1 MVWKKVINND
11 AGDADHFGGDDLD
24 KISDLFSGVSNVD
37 TVDFNSV
44 IKFRQGKLTVA
55 NSGNTNVATINNASS
70 GAVTVSIPST
80 VANNDQFVMNDG
92 TVTDSLYLR
101 ANGTKFVSSAIQ
113 YYDVPR
119 YSYSTTV
126 PTNDI
131 FYRNRNSAN
140 DTSPI
145 SSYVRWNFGYSPHQG
160 YMTAYDF
167 TDDLSSATGWT
178 AITGASNT
186 GGDGVA
192 NGVLKLTCIADGTS
206 SRGYYKSVSGGFS
219 SSTWRIR
226 FKIRMTSNSVVGDG
240 GAIFIGASNT
250 TTNQNSTQY
259 FYGMQIK
266 QDVGLVAGKQ
276 QFTMHTARASNSII
290 STVGQGSATSSTNWN
305 MSLNEWY
312 YFEIY
317 RSSGNIYIYNYGKD
331 PQYSKLVGYQTTQY
345 VQDNAVSDVGVSY
358 IKICNTLSAT
368 ATGTRAYEIDDFKI
382 WTTTNSPTA
391 ATPARAVDGT
401 VNGTSYFLSE
411 TRSDYAEPPQIILGN
426 FQPIVVEDFKKY
438 QSQEEADYFWIPSQV
453 TPIFAVN
460 LTTDSISGKLRRTGT
475 SDTCVTKISDWLNS
489 ARSNFTYLGY
499 NTYRYECRFK
509 LTVSN
514 RQGTSSNYA
523 TAFIGVFDSDWNTP
537 ATTSQRFS
545 GFTLITNNT
554 STGLYLH
561 TSNAG
566 AVLSG
571 QTGNSG
577 TAVGAMNLNQAY
589 YCRLSKIDG
598 STMSWG
604 VYSDQYYTQLV
615 NQSTFSITLTT
626 QTSQMNYFGIK
637 NDNTATGYDSAVDFV
652 LENISIVGDTASTYS
667 PPVTG
672 NSTYGGILPRDPI
685 AHLLNLYLPK
695 TTETQFKIRIGRS
708 PAPFFSDAD
717 TVRTI
722 NVSDYTSVINNQ
734 SPAQSANTPRYFPQ
748 NKTVSPLEADRY
760 PVYWVQIIG
769 VTNGAQIAI
778 NDSSTQAFDDTY
790 NGTYV
795 TGGVQMYKTHL
806 HYSFKK
812 TAVDTTFDY
821 Y

>member
-1 MVWKKVINND
+1 MVWKQVVNAD
-11 AGDADHFGGDDLD
+11 AGDADHFGGDDVD
-24 KISDLFSGVSNVD
+24 KISQLFSGYSNVD

-44 IKFRQGKLTVA
+44 VKFRQGKLTVA

-119 YSYSTTV
+119 YSYTTTV

-140 DTSPI
+140 DTNPI
-145 SSYVRWNFGYSPHQG
+145 ASYTRWNAGYSPHLG
-160 YMTAYDF
+160 YMTAYDA
-167 TDDLSSATGWT
+167 TDDFSTNQWT
-178 AITGASNT
+178 AVTGAST
-186 GGDGVA
+186 LAGDGVA
-192 NGVLKLTCIADGTS
+192 NGVLKLTCIADGTT
-206 SRGYYKSVSGGFS
+206 SRGFVRNLTANFFNST
-219 SSTWRIR
+219 TWRVR
-226 FKIRMTSNSVVGDG
+226 FRVRMTSNSPTGDG
-240 GAIFIGASNT
+240 GAIFIGVSDTA
-250 TTNQNSTQY
+250 TNQNTTQN
-259 FYGMQIK
+259 FWGMQIK
-266 QDVGLVAGKQ
+266 QDVGTVAGKQ
-276 QFTMHTARASNSII
+276 QFTMHTARASSSTIG
-290 STVGQGSATSSTNWN
+290 TVGQGGQVNNTNWN
-305 MSLNEWY
+305 MVLNEWY

-317 RSSGNIYIYNYGKD
+317 RSSSNIYIYNYGKD
-331 PQYSKLVGYQTTQY
+331 QQYSKLVGYQTQQFVRDDGAANVSAQY
-345 VQDNAVSDVGVSY
+345 LKV
-358 IKICNTLSAT
+358 CNTLSAT
-368 ATGTRAYEIDDFKI
+368 ATGTRSYELDDFRI
-382 WTTTNSPTA
+382 WAQTNSPTSA
-391 ATPARAVDGT
+391 PPSRAVDGT

-411 TRSDYAEPPQIILGN
+411 TRAEYAEPPQIIVGN
-426 FQPIVVEDFKKY
+426 YQPFVVEDFKKY

-460 LTTDSISGKLRRTGT
+460 ITTDSISGKLRRSGT
-475 SDTCVTKISDWLNS
+475 SDTCVTKISDWINPSISGATNLN
-489 ARSNFTYLGY
+489 ATQWE
-499 NTYRYECRFK
+499 TRFK
-509 LTVSN
+509 ITCSN

-523 TAFIGVFDSDWNTP
+523 VAFIGVFDSDWNTP
-537 ATTSQRFS
+537 ATTSQRFT

-554 STGLYLH
+554 STGLYVH
-561 TSNAG
+561 SNSAG

-571 QTGNSG
+571 QTGNQA
-577 TAVGAMNLNQAY
+577 TAVGSMNLNQAY
-589 YCRLSKIDG
+589 YCRMTRYTDASF
-598 STMSWG
+598 SWG
-604 VYSDQYYTQLV
+604 VYSDQYYTQLI
-615 NQSTFSITLTT
+615 NQSTFSITTTT
-626 QTSQMNYFGIK
+626 QTTQMNYFGIK
-637 NDNTATGYDSAVDFV
+637 NDNTATGYDSSVDFV
-652 LENISIVGDTASTYS
+652 VENISIVNATSSTYN

-672 NSTYGGILPRDPI
+672 NATYGGIVPRDPI

-748 NKTVSPLEADRY
+748 NKTVSPLEADRF

-769 VTNGAQIAI
+769 TTNGAQIAI

-790 NGTYV
+790 QATYV

>member
-1 MVWKKVINND
+1 MVWKQVVNAD
-11 AGDADHFGGDDLD
+11 AGDADHFGGDDVD
-24 KISDLFSGVSNVD
+24 KISQLFSGYSNVD

-44 IKFRQGKLTVA
+44 VKFRQGKLTIA

-140 DTSPI
+140 DTNPI
-145 SSYVRWNFGYSPHQG
+145 ASYVRWAFGYSPHQG

-178 AITGASNT
+178 SITGASNI
-186 GGDGVA
+186 GGDGVGS
-192 NGVLKLTCIADGTS
+192 GVLKLTCVADGTS
-206 SRGYYKSVSGGFS
+206 SRGYYKAVSGGFNTQ
-219 SSTWRIR
+219 TWRIR

-240 GAIFIGASNT
+240 GAIFIGASDNAF
-250 TTNQNSTQY
+250 NQNTSQN

-266 QDVGLVAGKQ
+266 TDVGTVAGKQ
-276 QFTMHTARASNSII
+276 QFTIHTARATSSII
-290 STVGQGSATSSTNWN
+290 STVGQGGATSNTNWN

-317 RSSGNIYIYNYGKD
+317 RSSGNLYVYNYGKD

-345 VQDNAVSDVGVSY
+345 VQDNSTSDVAVSN

-368 ATGTRAYEIDDFKI
+368 ATGTRSYEIDDFKI
-382 WTTTNSPTA
+382 WTTTNNPTT

-426 FQPIVVEDFKKY
+426 YQPIVVEDFKKY

-460 LTTDSISGKLRRTGT
+460 LTTDSISGKIRRTGT
-475 SDTCVTKISDWLNS
+475 SDTCVTKVSDWINS
-489 ARSNFTYLGY
+489 ARSGFTYLGY
-499 NTYRYECRFK
+499 NTYNYEIRCKITF
-509 LTVSN
+509 TN
-514 RQGTSSNYA
+514 RQGTSTNNARLYL
-523 TAFIGVFDSDWNTP
+523 GVFDSDWNTP
-537 ATTSQRFS
+537 STTSQRFT
-545 GFTLITNNT
+545 GWVITTNNT
-554 STGLYLH
+554 TTNINYL
-561 TSNAG
+561 TNNSG

-571 QTGNSG
+571 QDG
-577 TAVGAMNLNQAY
+577 TNIITASLNQAY
-589 YCRLSKIDG
+589 YLRLTKT
-598 STMSWG
+598 STSNISYG
-604 VYSDQYYTQLV
+604 IYTDANYTQLV
-615 NQSTFSITLTT
+615 SQSTFSQTVTT
-626 QTSQMNYFGIK
+626 QINQMNYVGLK

-652 LENISIVGDTASTYS
+652 LENISIVGDTASVYS

-717 TVRTI
+717 TIRTI

-748 NKTVSPLEADRY
+748 NKTIAPLEADRY

-769 VTNGAQIAI
+769 TTNGAQIAI

-790 NGTYV
+790 WASYQ